1 MQKVFEILPL
11 IGIANLKF
19 DMSREE
25 SRISMP
31 EPFSEQSDDKNADS
45 YYNYSLQVSFDET
58 GKLEF
63 IEISRDEDIEAI
75 FRGGNVFKIPAND
88 LIEEIR
94 QDFRLDVDD
103 DEFGYCFTFPDIELS
118 FWRPVI
124 PEDENDEDGKYFSTV
139 GIGRK
144 GYFIKK

>member
-19 DMSREE
+19 GMSREE
-25 SRISMP
+25 SRISVL
-31 EPFSEQSDDKNADS
+31 EPFSEHSNNKNADC
-45 YYNYSLQVSFDET
+45 YYNYSLQVFFDGT

-63 IEISRDEDIEAI
+63 IEISRDEDIEAV
-75 FRGGNVFKIPAND
+75 FRGRNVFKIPAND
-88 LIEEIR
+88 LIEEIC
-94 QDFRLDVDD
+94 QSFQLDVND
-103 DEFGYCFTFPDIELS
+103 DELGYCFTFPDIELS

-144 GYFIKK
+144 GYFIRK